1 MKFCF
6 ASHNKNKIRELN
18 QMLSGLHEI
27 VGLNEIGVTEE
38 IPETGETFSE
48 NSLIKAKYVFE
59 KFHLP
64 VFADD
69 SGLEVGALNG
79 EPGVF
84 SARYAGPAKNDE
96 ENIQLLLKNLGSNTN
111 RVARFKTVITLIEED
126 GTESQFSGT
135 IEGAII
141 KEKRGAH
148 GFGYDP
154 IFIPNGH
161 EKTFAELPSEI
172 KNRISHRAVAVK
184 KLIDHLKKATCLSQ

>member
-184 KLIDHLKKATCLSQ
+184 KLIDHLKKLHV